1 MAYKLGG
8 SLFELPDLA
17 ERLRRVWRERPGTDS
32 LLIAGGGAAVD
43 VVRDW
48 DRIFHLGHEVA
59 HWLAIDAL
67 DLSANLL
74 LRLVPELQLVRSRK
88 QLDLAREAGRPALLC
103 VACFMKWLDQQPDPL
118 PHVWDVTSDSIA
130 AAAADRWQADELVM
144 LKSCDLPAKHG
155 LEDLATQEVVD
166 PYFPVA
172 ARALSRLTW
181 INLRTMAEGIME
193 AGNKRTVGWPPPAVV
208 DWVFDDGI

>member
-1 MAYKLGG
+1 MKLNPLIAYKLGG

-17 ERLRRVWRERPGTDS
+17 ERVRGVWRARSGTDA
-32 LLIAGGGAAVD
+32 LLIAGGGAAAD

-48 DRIFHLGHEVA
+48 DRTFQLGPEVS

-74 LRLVPELQLVRSRK
+74 LRLMPELQLVRSRK
-88 QLDLAREAGRPALLC
+88 QHDLAREAGRPALLC

-118 PHVWDVTSDSIA
+118 PHAWDVTSDSIA

-144 LKSCDLPAKHG
+144 LKSCDLPTEHD
-155 LEDLATQEVVD
+155 LEELARQEVVD
-166 PYFPVA
+166 RYFPVA
-172 ARALSRLTW
+172 ARAVSKLTW
-181 INLRTMAEGIME
+181 INLSTMG
-193 AGNKRTVGWPPPAVV
+193 
-208 DWVFDDGI
+208 DGFR